1 MHDAFGY
8 TLDEYIYFGGYPGP
22 DALIRDERR
31 WRRYVKDSLVTPA
44 IAVRPGAL
52 GIVISLNAL
61 STACQHFP
69 QSHPLRF
76 VGKGGEEA
84 KLSLTKAFCI
94 EGLLHQLMASGDHL
108 LWGVGN
114 VAEGI

>member
-44 IAVRPGAL
+44 IAVRSGAF
-52 GIVISLNAL
+52 GSVISLNTL
-61 STACQHFP
+61 S
-69 QSHPLRF
+69 
-76 VGKGGEEA
+76 
-84 KLSLTKAFCI
+84 
-94 EGLLHQLMASGDHL
+94 
-108 LWGVGN
+108 
-114 VAEGI
+114 